1 MTSDRDTGR
10 VDGVEHEDTPEPQ
23 RVDAPSHDV
32 AAPLPTP
39 VGPVDKVVTRGV
51 GALVAGTVAVVL
63 VAAGIAVGWLLGDAG
78 DDEPGTLATTA
89 SGITVRSGEA
99 PVAELGDEPVVAVA
113 EAVSPSVVLVYVADY
128 GQGSGIA
135 LDDRGHV
142 VTNAHVLIE
151 ESATDEELAGLEVGV
166 VLASGRQI
174 DATVVGADIRR
185 DVAVLRLDEDA
196 PDLVPATFA
205 LDEPARVGQL
215 AVAVGSPFDLTQT
228 VTAGIVSATGRVVP
242 SFGCNLGRQMT
253 ADCARV
259 SMIQTD
265 APINPGNSGGP
276 LADRS
281 GRVIGMNTS
290 IRTTGGF
297 GIANAGVGF
306 ALPSDTVIV
315 VAERLLAGEPIGT
328 AWLGII
334 GTSTTDGRPG
344 ALINE
349 VEPGSPAD
357 AAGLEAGDLILR
369 SDGRLL
375 SAMDALG
382 ADIQLRLPGMAVELE
397 FERDGDLRTAVVEL
411 GSLDDFIE

>member
-23 RVDAPSHDV
+23 GVDAPSHDV

-166 VLASGRQI
+166 VLASGRPPAGSSPPSG
-174 DATVVGADIRR
+174 ATSGAR
-185 DVAVLRLDEDA
+185 
-196 PDLVPATFA
+196 
-205 LDEPARVGQL
+205 
-215 AVAVGSPFDLTQT
+215 
-228 VTAGIVSATGRVVP
+228 
-242 SFGCNLGRQMT
+242 
-253 ADCARV
+253 
-259 SMIQTD
+259 
-265 APINPGNSGGP
+265 
-276 LADRS
+276 
-281 GRVIGMNTS
+281 
-290 IRTTGGF
+290 
-297 GIANAGVGF
+297 
-306 ALPSDTVIV
+306 
-315 VAERLLAGEPIGT
+315 
-328 AWLGII
+328 
-334 GTSTTDGRPG
+334 
-344 ALINE
+344 
-349 VEPGSPAD
+349 
-357 AAGLEAGDLILR
+357 
-369 SDGRLL
+369 
-375 SAMDALG
+375 
-382 ADIQLRLPGMAVELE
+382 
-397 FERDGDLRTAVVEL
+397 
-411 GSLDDFIE
+411 

>member
-23 RVDAPSHDV
+23 GVDAPSHDV

-78 DDEPGTLATTA
+78 DDAAGTLATTA

-99 PVAELGDEPVVAVA
+99 PVAEPGDEPVVAVA

-174 DATVVGADIRR
+174 DASVVGADIRR

-205 LDEPARVGQL
+205 LGEPARVGQL

-375 SAMDALG
+375 SAMDDLG

>member
-78 DDEPGTLATTA
+78 DDEAGTLATTA

>member
-23 RVDAPSHDV
+23 GVDAPSHDV

-78 DDEPGTLATTA
+78 DDEAGTLATTA